1 MNLAGE
7 FFDADLRRALRVAA
21 GQIVP
26 AQHVDE
32 VVDMAMH
39 AAEEAFATLS
49 RLTVDLNT
57 GPIGISAASVAV
69 GLLRHRAIEVE
80 QAFRSATSKLGL
92 ANPEVIVQV
101 QR

>member
-7 FFDADLRRALRVAA
+7 FFDEELRRSLRLAA
-21 GQIVP
+21 GQIIP
-26 AQHVDE
+26 PPHLDE

-39 AAEEAFATLS
+39 AAEQAFATLS

-69 GLLRHRAIEVE
+69 GLLRHRATEVE
-80 QAFRSATSKLGL
+80 QAFRSASASLGMP
-92 ANPEVIVQV
+92 NPQVMVTV